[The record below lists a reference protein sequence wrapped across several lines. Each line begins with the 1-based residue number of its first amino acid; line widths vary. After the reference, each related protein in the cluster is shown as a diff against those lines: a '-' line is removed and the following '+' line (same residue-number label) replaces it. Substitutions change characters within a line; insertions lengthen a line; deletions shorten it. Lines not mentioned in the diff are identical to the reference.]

1 MKKTEQRTDTDT
13 SQPNMFYDLAFCVV
27 GFTLFFFE
35 AHTSSTIIWSSKW
48 LTDDWT
54 FITHPHA
61 NQPNMSTNLI
71 CRTDIYLLSAVIRF
85 FLNRV
90 MASKVEEKKSLHK

>member
-1 MKKTEQRTDTDT
+1 
-13 SQPNMFYDLAFCVV
+13 MFYDLAFCVV
-27 GFTLFFFE
+27 GFTFFFE

-54 FITHPHA
+54 FITKIVFITHPHA

-71 CRTDIYLLSAVIRF
+71 CRTDFYLLSAVIRF